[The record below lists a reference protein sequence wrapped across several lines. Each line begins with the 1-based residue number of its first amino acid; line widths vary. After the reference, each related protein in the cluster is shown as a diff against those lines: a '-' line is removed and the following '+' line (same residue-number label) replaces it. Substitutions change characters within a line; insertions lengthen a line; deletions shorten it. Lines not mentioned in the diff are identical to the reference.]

1 MNKKILLL
9 IGSLLL
15 TFSVSA
21 QEQAKE
27 STKEKKV
34 IVREL
39 PVYRDVDVMA
49 TYRGGYDV
57 LLKQIEKATKNCKRG
72 KIKSAN
78 STIVMDV
85 LVTDKGKV
93 ARIDF
98 VKNETDLCV
107 NEIRSVLEKATQW
120 VPGKI
125 NNKPVNSFLQ
135 FTFNLN

>member
-1 MNKKILLL
+1 MNKNLLLL

-15 TFSVSA
+15 TFSVTA

-27 STKEKKV
+27 NAKEKKV

-39 PVYRDVDVMA
+39 PVYREVDVMA
-49 TYRGGYDV
+49 SYRGGYDV

-72 KIKSAN
+72 KIKGAN

-85 LVTDKGKV
+85 LITDKGKV

-107 NEIRSVLEKATQW
+107 NEIHSTLEKATQW
-120 VPGKI
+120 VPGRI

-135 FTFNLN
+135 FTFTLN